1 MEETLS
7 TDEVWRI
14 VNEILAEYGLPAAKG
29 GMGGKDRSLEHEA
42 VGDLG

>member
-14 VNEILAEYGLPAAKG
+14 VNEILADFGLPAAKR
-29 GMGGKDRSLEHEA
+29 GKDLSLEQPALA
-42 VGDLG
+42 VDAP

>member
-29 GMGGKDRSLEHEA
+29 GKDRSLEHEA
-42 VGDLG
+42 VGDVG